1 MCYEYEWYEKAR
13 LADQVRKSNDKSKD
27 DRRKT
32 EPQIP
37 PKQGSP
43 ARPVKEPIPA

>member
-13 LADQVRKSNDKSKD
+13 LAEQARRMKERSKD
-27 DRRKT
+27 DRKNT

-37 PKQGSP
+37 AKQGSP
-43 ARPVKEPIPA
+43 VRPAKEPIPA

>member
-13 LADQVRKSNDKSKD
+13 LAEQMRKGKEKSKD

-37 PKQGSP
+37 VKQGSP
-43 ARPVKEPIPA
+43 ARPVKDAVPA